1 MGATAQII
9 LVMIFG
15 LFLAISFGFGLDLVS
30 AFLPDIQAEIGFDYN
45 YLGMLTAGGKIG
57 LIIGGVV
64 CYLSARHFGNCRLV
78 VVAVLL
84 TGLSLIGLGYAGQP
98 WMVGLCMFLAGFA
111 TIVSW
116 APMVGIFAQFI
127 SKQHMGKA
135 FGAVGTGAGI
145 GTFMSGSIA
154 PYFINNFDWRTGVIS
169 VGVSCLAFVGL
180 SSLYLWH
187 MNILEKKNKMPP
199 VSEDLQPSSFSLGS
213 LLSRNVIMLW
223 CLLFFV
229 GFTMQPFQN
238 YLSPFIRDE
247 LQYSAEIARGAWVA
261 MGFTGLFAGIIMGMA
276 SDRFGIGNVIIVA
289 LACLIAANMFLIL
302 HHQTI
307 YFIGAGIGFGIC
319 FYSVPALIPT
329 YIGKMYNAE
338 LATQIFA
345 GGNIMLGIGAVFGN
359 IFGGITKE
367 DLGTFKIYYISAIM
381 AVLAMMVLCYMVMCR
396 QRAKT
401 SPVR

>member
-1 MGATAQII
+1 MGTVAQTS

-45 YLGMLTAGGKIG
+45 YLGLLTAGGKIG
-57 LIIGGVV
+57 LIIGGVT
-64 CYLSARHFGNCRLV
+64 CYLLAPLFGNCRLV
-78 VVAVLL
+78 VLAVAL
-84 TGLSLIGLGYAGQP
+84 TGLSLIGLGYAEQP

-116 APMVGIFAQFI
+116 APMVGVFARFI
-127 SKQHMGKA
+127 SKAHMGKA

-145 GTFMSGSIA
+145 GTFASGSIA
-154 PYFINNFDWRTGVIS
+154 PYFINNFDWRAGVIT
-169 VGVSCLAFVGL
+169 VGLGCLIFVGL
-180 SSLYLWH
+180 SAVYLWH
-187 MNILEKKNKMPP
+187 MNILEKKISASIAPQ
-199 VSEDLQPSSFSLGS
+199 DLQSKSVSLGT
-213 LLSRNVIMLW
+213 LLSRDVMMLW

-247 LQYSAEIARGAWVA
+247 LQYSAEIARDAWVA
-261 MGFTGLFAGIIMGMA
+261 MGATGLFAGIVMGMA

-289 LACLIAANMFLIL
+289 LACLIAANVFLIL
-302 HHQTI
+302 HHDTL
-307 YFIGAGIGFGIC
+307 YFIGAGIGFGLC

-329 YIGKMYNAE
+329 YIGKVYDAV

-359 IFGGITKE
+359 VFGGVTKE
-367 DLGTFKIYYISAIM
+367 YLGTFKIYYISAIM
-381 AVLAMMVLCYMVMCR
+381 AVFVMMVLCYFVMCR
-396 QRAKT
+396 QRPKARA
-401 SPVR
+401 V